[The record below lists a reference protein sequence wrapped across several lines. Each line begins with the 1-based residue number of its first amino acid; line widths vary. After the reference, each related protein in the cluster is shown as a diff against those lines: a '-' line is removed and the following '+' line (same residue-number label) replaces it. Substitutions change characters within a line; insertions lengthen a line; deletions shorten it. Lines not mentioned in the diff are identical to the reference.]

1 MGKDTDLSHIPEKED
16 NVDFSLEPN
25 FTTCKN
31 CNNEIE
37 EGFEFCPHC
46 GQKTKD
52 ELTISLLFY
61 NTISNYFSFDAR
73 FFRSF
78 IPLVFRPGYVA
89 RQFVLGK
96 RLRYLHPAQYY
107 LFVSV
112 IFFFLF
118 SFKAREYNAS
128 VDKALQEGFK
138 SESVFTFDSIPQTNL
153 DSVAKAK
160 LAENIKAN
168 QGILDLSEKDAMALD
183 SLLTKTDKNNA
194 PNMTFDYDKKKVDS
208 LITAG
213 ATEPELLKAM
223 GMPDDAGFF
232 KKRFYQQ
239 MLKFQKNS
247 GGGILQAFFDSIPIA
262 LFILLPMFALI
273 LKLFYWR
280 KGSFAIHLVFSFYYF
295 SFLFV
300 ILSMILGAN
309 YFWEIPDWLDG
320 LVVLSTFLYLWFAVR
335 HFYKQGIFLSLI
347 KSGFVTFL
355 YLIFI
360 IPIALGVMVAGS
372 FLFY

>member
-1 MGKDTDLSHIPEKED
+1 MGENTDLSQIPEED
-16 NVDFSLEPN
+16 DSVDFSLEPN
-25 FTTCKN
+25 LTTCKN
-31 CNNEIE
+31 CSIEIE

-52 ELTISLLFY
+52 ELTLGLLFY

-128 VDKALQEGFK
+128 VDKALQKGFK
-138 SESVFTFDSIPQTNL
+138 SESVLTFDSIPQPNF
-153 DSVAKAK
+153 DSIAKAK

-168 QGILDLSEKDAMALD
+168 QDILDLSEKDAKALD
-183 SLLTKTDKNNA
+183 SLLTNTENKKA
-194 PNMTFDYDKKKVDS
+194 PNMTFDYDKEMVDS

-213 ATEPELLKAM
+213 ASEPELLKAM
-223 GMPDDAGFF
+223 GMPDDAGFI

-262 LFILLPMFALI
+262 LFILLPLFALL

-300 ILSMILGAN
+300 VLSLILGVN

-320 LVVLSTFLYLWFAVR
+320 LIVLSTYLYLWFAVR

-347 KSGFVTFL
+347 KSGLVTFL
-355 YLIFI
+355 YMIFI
-360 IPIALGVMVAGS
+360 IPIALSVMIAGS

>member
-1 MGKDTDLSHIPEKED
+1 MGKNTDLSHISEEGD
-16 NVDFSLEPN
+16 SVDFSLEPN

-37 EGFEFCPHC
+37 GNYQFCPYC

-52 ELTISLLFY
+52 ELTLSLLFY

-128 VDKALQEGFK
+128 VDEALQKGFK
-138 SESVFTFDSIPQTNL
+138 SENVLAFDSIPQPNF
-153 DSVAKAK
+153 DSIAKAK

-168 QGILDLSEKDAMALD
+168 QDLLDLSEKDAMALD
-183 SLLTKTDKNNA
+183 SLLTETDEKNA
-194 PNMTFDYDKKKVDS
+194 PNLTFDYDKKKVDS
-208 LITAG
+208 LIIAG
-213 ATEPELLKAM
+213 ASEPELLKAM
-223 GMPDDAGFF
+223 GMPDDAGFL

-262 LFILLPMFALI
+262 LFILLPIFALI
-273 LKLFYWR
+273 LKIFYWR
-280 KGSFAIHLVFSFYYF
+280 KGSFAIHLVFSFYFF

-300 ILSMILGAN
+300 LLSIILGAN
-309 YFWEIPDWLDG
+309 YFWEIPDWINS

-335 HFYKQGIFLSLI
+335 HFYQQGIFLSLI
-347 KSGFVTFL
+347 KSGLVTFL
-355 YLIFI
+355 YTIFI
-360 IPIALGVMVAGS
+360 IPIALGIMIAGS